1 MSQWRLGLK
10 LLRREGF
17 SGELRWFVL
26 ALALSVACVL
36 SVALVAD
43 RLDAGLKAS
52 GRDFIGAD
60 RVLRSATPAPAAWLA
75 QAKQEGLVVQTTVSF
90 NSMLFHGD
98 ALQLASIRAVPSDFP
113 FYGKLE
119 LNPQRAP
126 APGEIW
132 LSARVM
138 LLLGAKAGD
147 ELEVG
152 NTRLKVAGEL
162 GQEPDQGFSPFQM
175 APRALIHSADV
186 EATGALLPG
195 SRQQWRYLIKGPR
208 ENVARY
214 EAWLSTQLTP
224 GQKLIKPDDEGSQVG
239 KPLAN
244 AERFFRLASLA
255 GVLLGALAMGI
266 AVRHFAERQTS
277 MVALLK
283 TLGASRRTLWQLMG
297 TLLFSLTLAGAL
309 IGLAAGSAMQWLTLY
324 LLGDLLPADLPPP
337 SWRPFALGLAV
348 AFFITLLLAFVPFLR
363 LLKVPPLRVLR
374 RELEA
379 GIPPWLMVPVG
390 LLGLF
395 ALVWGF
401 TADVRLA
408 VGLIGGM
415 GVLMLLL
422 ALLASGLL
430 RLGSR
435 LKGPHALRLAI
446 SHLSRERSSG
456 LFQLAG
462 FALALMLFGLLWAAR
477 VDLLEDF
484 STRLPDDAP
493 NRFLVNVADAEREGI
508 LADLHRAGA
517 ITSDFYPMVRGRLTR
532 IAGEAVGE
540 DAARE
545 GVDRELNFT
554 TAAALPPD
562 NKVTSGQWLGG
573 KGEVSVD
580 EALAERLGIA
590 LGDVLGFTIEGRAF
604 EARVTSLRS
613 IKWDNMRPNFY
624 MIFSPDVL
632 APFSQTW
639 LGSYRLPAQ
648 LSEQGRSAEVEII
661 RRHPTVSLID
671 VEDLVGRLTLVSD
684 QVSRALGLMLGLV
697 TVAALLVL
705 LTQTQASMAHRRREL
720 LLMRTLGA
728 GSALLE
734 KMLRWELVASGALA
748 GLCAAMVVEL
758 CSFGL
763 QWWWQGAQ
771 WQFHWAIWGSLP
783 LLGALLVTLAGQGMR
798 RQLLAGTLSDRLR
811 GLGQGLL

>member
-1 MSQWRLGLK
+1 MSQWRLGLR

-17 SGELRWFVL
+17 NGELRWFVL

-60 RVLRSATPAPAAWLA
+60 RALRSATPAPAGWLE
-75 QAKQEGLVVQTTVSF
+75 QAAKTGLAVQTTVSF

-98 ALQLASIRAVPSDFP
+98 ALQLASIRAVPEDFP

-119 LNPQRAP
+119 LSPQRAP

-138 LLLGAKAGD
+138 QLLAAKPGD

-152 NTRLKVAGEL
+152 NTVLKVAGVL
-162 GQEPDQGFSPFQM
+162 GQEPDQGFSPFLL

-195 SRQQWRYLIKGPR
+195 SRQQWRYLFKGTREQVAEYERWLKPR
-208 ENVARY
+208 LKA
-214 EAWLSTQLTP
+214 
-224 GQKLIKPDDEGSQVG
+224 GQKLIKPDDQGSQVG
-239 KPLAN
+239 RSLAN

-266 AVRHFAERQTS
+266 AVRHFAERQTN

-297 TLLFSLTLAGAL
+297 TLLLSLTLAGAL
-309 IGLAAGSAMQWLTLY
+309 LGLVAGSAMQWLTLH
-324 LLGDLLPADLPPP
+324 LLGNLLPADLPPP

-379 GIPPWLMVPVG
+379 GIPPWLALPVA

-395 ALVWGF
+395 GLVWGF
-401 TADVRLA
+401 TADATLA
-408 VGLIGGM
+408 LGLIGGM
-415 GVLMLLL
+415 GLLMGLL
-422 ALLASGLL
+422 AVIASLLL
-430 RLGSR
+430 RLGR
-435 LKGPHALRLAI
+435 RVQGPHALRLAI
-446 SHLSRERSSG
+446 SHLSRERGSG

-477 VDLLEDF
+477 VDLLGEF
-484 STRLPDDAP
+484 SARLPADAP
-493 NRFLVNVADAEREGI
+493 NRFLVNVADGEREGI
-508 LADLHRAGA
+508 LADLRQAGA
-517 ITSDFYPMVRGRLTR
+517 VTSDFYPMVRGRLVS
-532 IAGEAVGE
+532 IASEAVRDTDE
-540 DAARE
+540 DGRE
-545 GVDRELNFT
+545 GVNRELNFT
-554 TAAALPPD
+554 TTATLPPD
-562 NKVTSGQWLGG
+562 NTLTAGRWLDGPGQ
-573 KGEVSVD
+573 VSVD
-580 EALAERLGIA
+580 KDLAKRLDIA
-590 LGDVLGFTIEGRAF
+590 LGDTLGFTIEGRSFKAK
-604 EARVTSLRS
+604 VTSLRA

-639 LGSYRLPAQ
+639 LGSYRLP
-648 LSEQGRSAEVEII
+648 EQGRVAEVELI

-671 VEDLVGRLTLVSD
+671 VDDLIVRLTAVSD
-684 QVSRALGLMLGLV
+684 QVSRALGLMAGAGDGGG
-697 TVAALLVL
+697 AAGAADPDPG
-705 LTQTQASMAHRRREL
+705 QHGPSAPGAAADAHPGGRQRAAQEDAA
-720 LLMRTLGA
+720 LGA
-728 GSALLE
+728 GCQRPAGGAVRRHGGRALLP
-734 KMLRWELVASGALA
+734 RPAVVVVRGAVAVPLGHLA
-748 GLCAAMVVEL
+748 G
-758 CSFGL
+758 
-763 QWWWQGAQ
+763 
-771 WQFHWAIWGSLP
+771 LP
-783 LLGALLVTLAGQGMR
+783 LLGAVLVTLAGQGMQ
-798 RQLLAGTLSDRLR
+798 RQLLAGT
-811 GLGQGLL
+811 

>member
-1 MSQWRLGLK
+1 MSQWRLGLR

-17 SGELRWFVL
+17 NGELRWFVL

-60 RVLRSATPAPAAWLA
+60 RVLRSATPALAGWLE
-75 QAKQEGLVVQTTVSF
+75 QAVKSGLAVQTTVSF

-98 ALQLASIRAVPSDFP
+98 ALQLASIRAVPEDFP

-119 LNPQRAP
+119 LSPQRAP

-138 LLLGAKAGD
+138 QLLAAKLGD

-152 NTRLKVAGEL
+152 NTVLKVAGVL
-162 GQEPDQGFSPFQM
+162 GQEPDQGFSPFLL

-195 SRQQWRYLIKGPR
+195 SRQQWRYLFKGTREQVAEYERWLKPR
-208 ENVARY
+208 LKA
-214 EAWLSTQLTP
+214 
-224 GQKLIKPDDEGSQVG
+224 GQKLIKPDDQGSQVG
-239 KPLAN
+239 RSLAN

-266 AVRHFAERQTS
+266 AVRHFAERQTN

-297 TLLFSLTLAGAL
+297 TLLLALTLVGAL
-309 IGLAAGSAMQWLTLY
+309 LGLVAGSAMQWLTLH
-324 LLGDLLPADLPPP
+324 LLGNLLPADLPPP

-379 GIPPWLMVPVG
+379 GIPPWLALPVA

-395 ALVWGF
+395 GLVWGF
-401 TADVRLA
+401 TADATLA
-408 VGLIGGM
+408 LGLIGGM
-415 GVLMLLL
+415 GLLMGLL
-422 ALLASGLL
+422 AVIASLLL
-430 RLGSR
+430 RLGR
-435 LKGPHALRLAI
+435 RVQGPHALRLAI
-446 SHLSRERSSG
+446 SHLSRERGSG

-477 VDLLEDF
+477 VDLLGEF
-484 STRLPDDAP
+484 SARLPADAP
-493 NRFLVNVADAEREGI
+493 NRFLVNVADGEREGI
-508 LADLHRAGA
+508 LADLRQAGA
-517 ITSDFYPMVRGRLTR
+517 VTSDFYPMVRGRLVS
-532 IAGEAVGE
+532 IASEAVRDTDE
-540 DAARE
+540 DGRE
-545 GVDRELNFT
+545 GVNRELNFT
-554 TAAALPPD
+554 TTATLPPD
-562 NKVTSGQWLGG
+562 NTLTAGRWLDGPGQ
-573 KGEVSVD
+573 VSVD
-580 EALAERLGIA
+580 KDLAKRLDIA
-590 LGDVLGFTIEGRAF
+590 LGDTLGFTIEGRSFKAK
-604 EARVTSLRS
+604 VTSLRA

-639 LGSYRLPAQ
+639 LGSYRLP
-648 LSEQGRSAEVEII
+648 EQGRVAEVELI

-671 VEDLVGRLTLVSD
+671 VDDLIVRLTAVSD

-728 GSALLE
+728 GSELLR
-734 KMLRWELVASGALA
+734 KMLRWELVASGLLA

-758 CSFGL
+758 CSLGL
-763 QWWWQGAQ
+763 QWWWFEGQ
-771 WQFHWAIWGSLP
+771 WQFHWAIWAGLP
-783 LLGALLVTLAGQGMR
+783 LLGAVLVTLAGQGMQ

>member
-1 MSQWRLGLK
+1 MSQWRLGFK

-17 SGELRWFVL
+17 NGELRWFVL

-60 RVLRSATPAPAAWLA
+60 RALRSATPAPAAWLE
-75 QAKQEGLVVQTTVSF
+75 QAAKTGLAVQTTVSF

-98 ALQLASIRAVPSDFP
+98 ALQLASIRAVPEDFP

-119 LNPQRAP
+119 LSPQRAP

-138 LLLGAKAGD
+138 QLLAAKPGD
-147 ELEVG
+147 ALEVG
-152 NTRLKVAGEL
+152 NTVLKVAGVL
-162 GQEPDQGFSPFQM
+162 GQEPDQGFSPFLL

-195 SRQQWRYLIKGPR
+195 SRQQWRYLFKGSREQVADYERWLKPR
-208 ENVARY
+208 LKA
-214 EAWLSTQLTP
+214 
-224 GQKLIKPDDEGSQVG
+224 GQKLIKPDDQGSQVG
-239 KPLAN
+239 RSLAN

-266 AVRHFAERQTS
+266 AVRHFAERQTN

-283 TLGASRRTLWQLMG
+283 TLGASRRSLWQLMG
-297 TLLFSLTLAGAL
+297 TLLLSLTLVGAL
-309 IGLAAGSAMQWLTLY
+309 LGLVAGSAMQWLTLH
-324 LLGDLLPADLPPP
+324 LLGNLLPVDLPPP

-379 GIPPWLMVPVG
+379 GIPPWLALPVA

-395 ALVWGF
+395 GLVWGF
-401 TADVRLA
+401 TADATLA
-408 VGLIGGM
+408 LGLIGGM
-415 GVLMLLL
+415 GLLMGLL
-422 ALLASGLL
+422 ALIASLLL
-430 RLGSR
+430 RLGR
-435 LKGPHALRLAI
+435 RVQGPHALRLAI
-446 SHLSRERSSG
+446 SHLSRERGSG

-477 VDLLEDF
+477 VDLLGEF
-484 STRLPDDAP
+484 SARLPADAP
-493 NRFLVNVADAEREGI
+493 NRFLVNVADGEREGI
-508 LADLHRAGA
+508 LADLRQAGA
-517 ITSDFYPMVRGRLTR
+517 VTSDFYPMVRGRLVS
-532 IAGEAVGE
+532 IASEAVRDTDE
-540 DAARE
+540 DGRE
-545 GVDRELNFT
+545 GVNRELNFT
-554 TAAALPPD
+554 TTATLPPD
-562 NKVTSGQWLGG
+562 NTLTAGRWLDGPGQ
-573 KGEVSVD
+573 VSVD
-580 EALAERLGIA
+580 KDLAKRLDIA
-590 LGDVLGFTIEGRAF
+590 LGDTLGFTIEGRSFKAQ
-604 EARVTSLRS
+604 VTSLRA

-639 LGSYRLPAQ
+639 LGSYRLP
-648 LSEQGRSAEVEII
+648 EQGRVAEVELI

-671 VEDLVGRLTLVSD
+671 VDDLIVRLTAVSD

-728 GSALLE
+728 GSELLR
-734 KMLRWELVASGALA
+734 KMLRWELVASGLLA

-758 CSFGL
+758 CSLGL
-763 QWWWQGAQ
+763 QWWWFEGQ
-771 WQFHWAIWGSLP
+771 WQFHWAIWIGLP
-783 LLGALLVTLAGQGMR
+783 LLGAVLVTLAGQGMQ

>member
-1 MSQWRLGLK
+1 MSQWRLGFK

-17 SGELRWFVL
+17 NGELRWFVL

-60 RVLRSATPAPAAWLA
+60 RALRSATPAPAAWLE
-75 QAKQEGLVVQTTVSF
+75 QAAKTGLAVQTTVSF

-98 ALQLASIRAVPSDFP
+98 ALQLASIRAVPEDFP

-138 LLLGAKAGD
+138 QLLAAKPGD
-147 ELEVG
+147 ALEVG
-152 NTRLKVAGEL
+152 NTVLKVAGVL
-162 GQEPDQGFSPFQM
+162 GQEPDQGFSPFLL

-195 SRQQWRYLIKGPR
+195 SRQQWRYLFKGSREQVADYERWLKPR
-208 ENVARY
+208 LKA
-214 EAWLSTQLTP
+214 
-224 GQKLIKPDDEGSQVG
+224 GQKLIKPDDQGSQVG
-239 KPLAN
+239 RSLAN

-266 AVRHFAERQTS
+266 AVRHFAERQTN

-283 TLGASRRTLWQLMG
+283 TLGASRRSLWQLMG
-297 TLLFSLTLAGAL
+297 TLLLSLTLVGAL
-309 IGLAAGSAMQWLTLY
+309 LGLVAGSAMQWLTLH
-324 LLGDLLPADLPPP
+324 LLGNLLPADLPPP

-379 GIPPWLMVPVG
+379 GIPPWLALPVA

-395 ALVWGF
+395 GLVWGF
-401 TADVRLA
+401 TADATLA
-408 VGLIGGM
+408 LGLIGGM
-415 GVLMLLL
+415 GLLMGLL
-422 ALLASGLL
+422 ALIASLLL
-430 RLGSR
+430 RLGR
-435 LKGPHALRLAI
+435 RVQGPHALRLAI
-446 SHLSRERSSG
+446 SHLSRERGSG

-477 VDLLEDF
+477 VDLLGEF
-484 STRLPDDAP
+484 SARLPADAP
-493 NRFLVNVADAEREGI
+493 NRFLVNVADGEREGI
-508 LADLHRAGA
+508 LADLRQAGA
-517 ITSDFYPMVRGRLTR
+517 VTSGFYPMVRGRLIS
-532 IAGEAVGE
+532 IASEAVRDTDE
-540 DAARE
+540 DGRE
-545 GVDRELNFT
+545 GVNRELNFT
-554 TAAALPPD
+554 TTATLPPD
-562 NKVTSGQWLGG
+562 NTLTAGRWLDGPGQ
-573 KGEVSVD
+573 VSVD
-580 EALAERLGIA
+580 KGLAKRLDIA
-590 LGDVLGFTIEGRAF
+590 LGDTLGFTIEGRSFKAQ
-604 EARVTSLRS
+604 VTSLRA

-639 LGSYRLPAQ
+639 LGSYRLP
-648 LSEQGRSAEVEII
+648 EQGRVAEVELI

-671 VEDLVGRLTLVSD
+671 VDDLIVRLTAVSD
-684 QVSRALGLMLGLV
+684 QVSRALGLM
-697 TVAALLVL
+697 LVL

-728 GSALLE
+728 GSELLR
-734 KMLRWELVASGALA
+734 KMLRWELVASGLLA

-758 CSFGL
+758 CSLGL
-763 QWWWQGAQ
+763 QWWWFEGQ
-771 WQFHWAIWGSLP
+771 WQFHWAIWIGLP
-783 LLGALLVTLAGQGMR
+783 LLGAVLVTLAGQGMQ

>member
-1 MSQWRLGLK
+1 LGVK

-60 RVLRSATPAPAAWLA
+60 RALRSATPAPAGWLK
-75 QAKQEGLVVQTTVSF
+75 QAEKAGLSVQTTVSF

-119 LNPQRAP
+119 LSPQRAP

-138 LLLGAKAGD
+138 QLLEAKIGD

-152 NTRLKVAGEL
+152 NTLLKVAGEL
-162 GQEPDQGFSPFQM
+162 GQEPDQGFSPFLL
-175 APRALIHSADV
+175 APRALIHSADI

-195 SRQQWRYLIKGPR
+195 SRQQWRYLFKGAR
-208 ENVARY
+208 EDVASY
-214 EAWLSTQLTP
+214 ERWLRPKLKA
-224 GQKLIKPDDEGSQVG
+224 GQKLIKPDDQGSQVG
-239 KPLAN
+239 RSLAN

-266 AVRHFAERQTS
+266 AVRHFAERQTN

-297 TLLFSLTLAGAL
+297 TLLFSLTLAGAF
-309 IGLAAGSAMQWLTLY
+309 IGLVAGSAMQWLTLH
-324 LLGDLLPADLPPP
+324 LLGNLLPADLPPP

-379 GIPPWLMVPVG
+379 GIPPWLALPVA

-395 ALVWGF
+395 GLVWGF
-401 TADVRLA
+401 TADVTLA
-408 VGLIGGM
+408 LGLIGGM
-415 GVLMLLL
+415 GLLMGLL
-422 ALLASGLL
+422 ALIASLLL
-430 RLGSR
+430 RFGR
-435 LKGPHALRLAI
+435 RVKGPHALRLAI
-446 SHLSRERSSG
+446 SHLSRERGSG

-462 FALALMLFGLLWAAR
+462 FALALMLFGLLWAVR
-477 VDLLEDF
+477 VDLLDEF
-484 STRLPDDAP
+484 SARLPADAP
-493 NRFLVNVADAEREGI
+493 NRFLVNIADHEREGI
-508 LADLHRAGA
+508 LADLHGAGA
-517 ITSDFYPMVRGRLTR
+517 LTSDFYPMVRGRLVS
-532 IAGEAVGE
+532 IASEAVRDNDE
-540 DAARE
+540 DGRE
-545 GVDRELNFT
+545 GVNRELNFT
-554 TAAALPPD
+554 TTTGLPPD
-562 NKVTSGQWLGG
+562 NTLTAGRWLDGPGQ
-573 KGEVSVD
+573 VSVD
-580 EALAERLGIA
+580 KDLAKRLDIA
-590 LGDVLGFTIEGRAF
+590 LGDTLGFTIEGRSFKAQ
-604 EARVTSLRS
+604 VTSLRA

-639 LGSYRLPAQ
+639 LGSYRLP
-648 LSEQGRSAEVEII
+648 EQGRVAEVELI

-671 VEDLVGRLTLVSD
+671 VDDLIVRLTAVSE

-728 GSALLE
+728 SSELL
-734 KMLRWELVASGALA
+734 KKILRWELVASGLLA

-763 QWWWQGAQ
+763 QWWWFEGQ
-771 WQFHWAIWGSLP
+771 WQFHWAIWAGLP
-783 LLGALLVTLAGQGMR
+783 LLGALLVTLAGQGMQ

>member
-1 MSQWRLGLK
+1 MSQWRLGFK

-17 SGELRWFVL
+17 NGELRWFVL

-60 RVLRSATPAPAAWLA
+60 RVLRSATPAPAAWLE
-75 QAKQEGLVVQTTVSF
+75 QAAKTGLAVQTTVSF

-98 ALQLASIRAVPSDFP
+98 ALQLASIRAVPEDFP

-119 LNPQRAP
+119 LSPQRAP

-138 LLLGAKAGD
+138 QLLAAKPGD
-147 ELEVG
+147 ALEVG
-152 NTRLKVAGEL
+152 NTVLKVAGVL
-162 GQEPDQGFSPFQM
+162 GQEPDQGFSPFLL
-175 APRALIHSADV
+175 APRALIHSSDV

-195 SRQQWRYLIKGPR
+195 SRQQWRYLFKGSREQVADYERWLKPR
-208 ENVARY
+208 LKA
-214 EAWLSTQLTP
+214 
-224 GQKLIKPDDEGSQVG
+224 GQKLIKPDDQGSQVG
-239 KPLAN
+239 RSLAN

-266 AVRHFAERQTS
+266 AVRHFAERQTN

-283 TLGASRRTLWQLMG
+283 TLGASRRSLWQLMG
-297 TLLFSLTLAGAL
+297 TLLLSLTLVGAL
-309 IGLAAGSAMQWLTLY
+309 LGLVAGSAMQWLTLH
-324 LLGDLLPADLPPP
+324 LLGNLLPADLPPP

-348 AFFITLLLAFVPFLR
+348 AFFITLLLSFVPFLR

-379 GIPPWLMVPVG
+379 GIPPWLALPVA

-395 ALVWGF
+395 GLVWGF
-401 TADVRLA
+401 TADATLA
-408 VGLIGGM
+408 LGLIGGM
-415 GVLMLLL
+415 GLLMGLL
-422 ALLASGLL
+422 ALIASLLL
-430 RLGSR
+430 RLGR
-435 LKGPHALRLAI
+435 RVQGPHALRLAI
-446 SHLSRERSSG
+446 SHLSRERGSG

-477 VDLLEDF
+477 VDLLGEF
-484 STRLPDDAP
+484 SARLPADAP
-493 NRFLVNVADAEREGI
+493 NRFLVNVADGEREGI
-508 LADLHRAGA
+508 LADLRQAGA
-517 ITSDFYPMVRGRLTR
+517 VTSDFYPMVRGRLVS
-532 IAGEAVGE
+532 IASEAVRDTDE
-540 DAARE
+540 DGRE
-545 GVDRELNFT
+545 GVNRELNFT
-554 TAAALPPD
+554 TTATLPPD
-562 NKVTSGQWLGG
+562 NTLTAGRWLDGPGQ
-573 KGEVSVD
+573 VSVD
-580 EALAERLGIA
+580 KDLAKRLDIA
-590 LGDVLGFTIEGRAF
+590 LGDTLGFTIEGRSFKAQ
-604 EARVTSLRS
+604 VTSLRT

-639 LGSYRLPAQ
+639 LGSYRLP
-648 LSEQGRSAEVEII
+648 EQGRVAEVELI

-671 VEDLVGRLTLVSD
+671 VDDLIVRLTAVSD

-728 GSALLE
+728 GSELLR
-734 KMLRWELVASGALA
+734 KMLRWELVASGLLA

-758 CSFGL
+758 CSLGL
-763 QWWWQGAQ
+763 QWWWFEGQ
-771 WQFHWAIWGSLP
+771 WQFHWAIWIGLP
-783 LLGALLVTLAGQGMR
+783 LLGAVLVTLAGQGMQ

>member
-1 MSQWRLGLK
+1 MSRWRLGVK

-17 SGELRWFVL
+17 NGELRWFVL

-60 RVLRSATPAPAAWLA
+60 RALRSATPAPAAWLE
-75 QAKQEGLVVQTTVSF
+75 QAEKAGLSVQTTVSF

-113 FYGKLE
+113 FYGKLA
-119 LNPQRAP
+119 LSPQRAP

-138 LLLGAKAGD
+138 QLLEAKIGD

-152 NTRLKVAGEL
+152 NTRLSVAGEL
-162 GQEPDQGFSPFQM
+162 GQEPDQGFSPFLL
-175 APRALIHSADV
+175 APRALIHSADI

-195 SRQQWRYLIKGPR
+195 SRQQWRYLFKGTR
-208 ENVARY
+208 EDVASY
-214 EAWLSTQLTP
+214 ERWLRPQLKA
-224 GQKLIKPDDEGSQVG
+224 GQKLIKPDDHSQVG
-239 KPLAN
+239 RSLAN

-266 AVRHFAERQTS
+266 AVRHFAERQTN

-297 TLLFSLTLAGAL
+297 TLLFSLTLVGAL
-309 IGLAAGSAMQWLTLY
+309 IGLVAGSAMQWLTLH
-324 LLGDLLPADLPPP
+324 LLGNLLPADLPLP

-379 GIPPWLMVPVG
+379 GIPPWLALPVA

-395 ALVWGF
+395 GLVWGF
-401 TADVRLA
+401 TADATLA
-408 VGLIGGM
+408 LGLIGGM
-415 GVLMLLL
+415 GLLMGLL
-422 ALLASGLL
+422 ALLASLLL
-430 RLGSR
+430 RFGR
-435 LKGPHALRLAI
+435 RVKGPHALRLAI
-446 SHLSRERSSG
+446 SHLSRERGSG

-477 VDLLEDF
+477 VDLLDEF
-484 STRLPDDAP
+484 SARLPADAP
-493 NRFLVNVADAEREGI
+493 NRFLVNIADHEREGI
-508 LADLHRAGA
+508 LADLRSAGA
-517 ITSDFYPMVRGRLTR
+517 QTSDFYPMVRGRLVS
-532 IAGEAVGE
+532 IASEAVRDSDE
-540 DAARE
+540 DGRE
-545 GVDRELNFT
+545 GVNRELNFT
-554 TAAALPPD
+554 TTTSLPPD
-562 NKVTSGQWLGG
+562 NTLTEGRWLDGPGQ
-573 KGEVSVD
+573 VSVD
-580 EALAERLGIA
+580 KELAKRLDIA
-590 LGDVLGFTIEGRAF
+590 LGDTLGFTIEGRSFKAQ
-604 EARVTSLRS
+604 VTSLRA

-632 APFSQTW
+632 ASFSQTW
-639 LGSYRLPAQ
+639 LGSYRLP
-648 LSEQGRSAEVEII
+648 EQGRVAEVELI

-671 VEDLVGRLTLVSD
+671 VDDLIVRLTAVSE

-728 GSALLE
+728 SSELLK
-734 KMLRWELVASGALA
+734 KMLRWELVASGLLA
-748 GLCAAMVVEL
+748 GLCAAIVVEL
-758 CSFGL
+758 CSLGL
-763 QWWWQGAQ
+763 QWWWFEGQ
-771 WQFHWAIWGSLP
+771 WQFHWAIWGGLP
-783 LLGALLVTLAGQGMR
+783 LLGALLVTLAGQGMQ

>member
-1 MSQWRLGLK
+1 
-10 LLRREGF
+10 
-17 SGELRWFVL
+17 
-26 ALALSVACVL
+26 
-36 SVALVAD
+36 
-43 RLDAGLKAS
+43 
-52 GRDFIGAD
+52 
-60 RVLRSATPAPAAWLA
+60 
-75 QAKQEGLVVQTTVSF
+75 
-90 NSMLFHGD
+90 
-98 ALQLASIRAVPSDFP
+98 
-113 FYGKLE
+113 
-119 LNPQRAP
+119 
-126 APGEIW
+126 
-132 LSARVM
+132 
-138 LLLGAKAGD
+138 
-147 ELEVG
+147 
-152 NTRLKVAGEL
+152 
-162 GQEPDQGFSPFQM
+162 
-175 APRALIHSADV
+175 
-186 EATGALLPG
+186 
-195 SRQQWRYLIKGPR
+195 
-208 ENVARY
+208 
-214 EAWLSTQLTP
+214 
-224 GQKLIKPDDEGSQVG
+224 
-239 KPLAN
+239 
-244 AERFFRLASLA
+244 
-255 GVLLGALAMGI
+255 
-266 AVRHFAERQTS
+266 
-277 MVALLK
+277 
-283 TLGASRRTLWQLMG
+283 
-297 TLLFSLTLAGAL
+297 
-309 IGLAAGSAMQWLTLY
+309 MQWLTLQ

-379 GIPPWLMVPVG
+379 GIPPWLTVPVG

-395 ALVWGF
+395 GLVWGF

-408 VGLIGGM
+408 LGLIGGM
-415 GVLMLLL
+415 GLLMVLL

-430 RLGSR
+430 RLGGR

-446 SHLSRERSSG
+446 SHLSRERGSG

-477 VDLLEDF
+477 VDLLDDF
-484 STRLPDDAP
+484 SARLPADAP
-493 NRFLVNVADAEREGI
+493 NRFLVNVADGERDGI
-508 LADLHRAGA
+508 LADLHKAGA

-532 IAGEAVGE
+532 IAGQAVGE

-545 GVDRELNFT
+545 GVNRELNFT
-554 TAAALPPD
+554 TTATLPPD
-562 NKVTSGQWLGG
+562 NQVTSGQWLGG

-580 EALAERLGIA
+580 EVLAGQLGIA
-590 LGDVLGFTIEGRAF
+590 LGDALSFTIEGRSF

-639 LGSYRLPAQ
+639 LGSYRLPP
-648 LSEQGRSAEVEII
+648 EGRSAEVEII

-671 VEDLVGRLTLVSD
+671 VEDLIGRLTVVSD

-705 LTQTQASMAHRRREL
+705 LTQTQASMAARRREL

-728 GSALLE
+728 GSKLLE

-748 GLCAAMVVEL
+748 GLCAATVVEL

-763 QWWWQGAQ
+763 QWWWFDGR
-771 WQFHWAIWGSLP
+771 WQFHWAIWACLP
-783 LLGALLVTLAGQGMR
+783 PLGALLVTLAGQGMR

>member
-1 MSQWRLGLK
+1 MSQWRLGLR

-17 SGELRWFVL
+17 NGELRWFVL

-60 RVLRSATPAPAAWLA
+60 RALRSATPAPAGWLE
-75 QAKQEGLVVQTTVSF
+75 QAVKTGLAVQTTVSF

-98 ALQLASIRAVPSDFP
+98 ALQLASIRAVPENFP

-119 LNPQRAP
+119 LIPQRAP

-138 LLLGAKAGD
+138 QLLAAKPGD

-152 NTRLKVAGEL
+152 NTVLKVAGVL
-162 GQEPDQGFSPFQM
+162 GQEPDQGFSPFLL

-195 SRQQWRYLIKGPR
+195 SRQQWRYLFKGTREQVADYERWLKPR
-208 ENVARY
+208 LKA
-214 EAWLSTQLTP
+214 
-224 GQKLIKPDDEGSQVG
+224 GQKLIKPDDQGSQVG
-239 KPLAN
+239 RSLAN

-266 AVRHFAERQTS
+266 AVRHFAERQTN

-297 TLLFSLTLAGAL
+297 TLLLSLTLAGAL
-309 IGLAAGSAMQWLTLY
+309 LGLVAGSAMQWLTLH
-324 LLGDLLPADLPPP
+324 LLGNLLPADLPPP

-379 GIPPWLMVPVG
+379 GIPPWLALPVA

-395 ALVWGF
+395 GLVWGF
-401 TADVRLA
+401 TADATLA
-408 VGLIGGM
+408 LGLIGGM
-415 GVLMLLL
+415 GLLMGLL
-422 ALLASGLL
+422 AVIASLLL
-430 RLGSR
+430 RLGR
-435 LKGPHALRLAI
+435 RVQGPHALRLAI
-446 SHLSRERSSG
+446 SHLSRERGSG

-477 VDLLEDF
+477 VDLLGEF
-484 STRLPDDAP
+484 SARLPVDAP
-493 NRFLVNVADAEREGI
+493 NRFLVNVADGEREGI
-508 LADLHRAGA
+508 LADLRQAGA
-517 ITSDFYPMVRGRLTR
+517 VTSDFYPMVRGRLVS
-532 IAGEAVGE
+532 IASEAVRDTDE
-540 DAARE
+540 DGRE
-545 GVDRELNFT
+545 GVNRELNFT
-554 TAAALPPD
+554 TTATLPPD
-562 NKVTSGQWLGG
+562 NTLTAGRWLDGPGQ
-573 KGEVSVD
+573 VSVD
-580 EALAERLGIA
+580 KDLAKRLDIE
-590 LGDVLGFTIEGRAF
+590 LGDTLGFTIEGRSFKAK
-604 EARVTSLRS
+604 VTSLRA

-639 LGSYRLPAQ
+639 LGSYRLP
-648 LSEQGRSAEVEII
+648 EQGRVAEVELI

-671 VEDLVGRLTLVSD
+671 VDDLIVRLTAVSD

-728 GSALLE
+728 GSELLR
-734 KMLRWELVASGALA
+734 KMLRWELVASGLLA

-758 CSFGL
+758 CSLGL
-763 QWWWQGAQ
+763 QWWWFEGQ
-771 WQFHWAIWGSLP
+771 WQFHWAIWAGLP
-783 LLGALLVTLAGQGMR
+783 LLGAVLVTLAGQGMQ

>member
-1 MSQWRLGLK
+1 MSQWRLGFK

-17 SGELRWFVL
+17 NGELRWFVL

-60 RVLRSATPAPAAWLA
+60 RALRSATPAPAAWLE
-75 QAKQEGLVVQTTVSF
+75 QAAKTGLAVQTTVSF

-98 ALQLASIRAVPSDFP
+98 ALQLASIRAVPEDFP

-119 LNPQRAP
+119 LSPQRAP

-138 LLLGAKAGD
+138 QLLAAKPGD
-147 ELEVG
+147 ALEVG
-152 NTRLKVAGEL
+152 NTVLKVAGVL
-162 GQEPDQGFSPFQM
+162 GQEPDQGFSPFLL
-175 APRALIHSADV
+175 APRALIHSVDV

-195 SRQQWRYLIKGPR
+195 SRQQWRYLFKGSREQVADYERWLKPR
-208 ENVARY
+208 LKA
-214 EAWLSTQLTP
+214 
-224 GQKLIKPDDEGSQVG
+224 GQKLIKPDDQGSQVG
-239 KPLAN
+239 RSLAN

-266 AVRHFAERQTS
+266 AVRHFAERQTN

-283 TLGASRRTLWQLMG
+283 TLGASRRSLWQLMG
-297 TLLFSLTLAGAL
+297 TLLLSLTLVGAL
-309 IGLAAGSAMQWLTLY
+309 LGLVAGSAMQWLTLH
-324 LLGDLLPADLPPP
+324 LLGNLLPADLPPP

-379 GIPPWLMVPVG
+379 GIPPWLALPVA

-395 ALVWGF
+395 GLVWGF
-401 TADVRLA
+401 TADATLA
-408 VGLIGGM
+408 LGLIGGM
-415 GVLMLLL
+415 GLLMGLL
-422 ALLASGLL
+422 ALIASLLL
-430 RLGSR
+430 RLGR
-435 LKGPHALRLAI
+435 RVQGPHALRLAI
-446 SHLSRERSSG
+446 SHLSRERGSG

-477 VDLLEDF
+477 VDLLGEF
-484 STRLPDDAP
+484 SARLPADAP
-493 NRFLVNVADAEREGI
+493 NRFLVNVADGEREGI
-508 LADLHRAGA
+508 LADLRQAGA
-517 ITSDFYPMVRGRLTR
+517 VTSDFYPMVRGRLVS
-532 IAGEAVGE
+532 IASEAVRDTDE
-540 DAARE
+540 DGRE
-545 GVDRELNFT
+545 GVNRELNFT
-554 TAAALPPD
+554 TTATLPPD
-562 NKVTSGQWLGG
+562 NTLTAGRWLDGPGQ
-573 KGEVSVD
+573 VSVD
-580 EALAERLGIA
+580 KDLAKRLDIA
-590 LGDVLGFTIEGRAF
+590 LGDTLGFTIEGRSFKAQ
-604 EARVTSLRS
+604 VTSLRA

-632 APFSQTW
+632 ASFSQTW
-639 LGSYRLPAQ
+639 LGSYRLP
-648 LSEQGRSAEVEII
+648 EQGRVAEVELI

-671 VEDLVGRLTLVSD
+671 VDDLIVRLTAVSD

-728 GSALLE
+728 GSELLR
-734 KMLRWELVASGALA
+734 KMLRWELVASGLLA

-758 CSFGL
+758 CSLGL
-763 QWWWQGAQ
+763 QWWWFEGQ
-771 WQFHWAIWGSLP
+771 WQFHWAIWAGLP
-783 LLGALLVTLAGQGMR
+783 LLGAVLVTLAGQGMQ

>member
-1 MSQWRLGLK
+1 MSQWRLGFK

-17 SGELRWFVL
+17 NGELRWFVL

-60 RVLRSATPAPAAWLA
+60 RVLRSATPAPAAWLE
-75 QAKQEGLVVQTTVSF
+75 QAAKAGLAVQTTVSF

-98 ALQLASIRAVPSDFP
+98 ALQLASIRAVPENFP

-119 LNPQRAP
+119 LSPQRTP

-138 LLLGAKAGD
+138 QLLAAKPGD

-152 NTRLKVAGEL
+152 NTVLKVAGVL
-162 GQEPDQGFSPFQM
+162 GQEPDQGFSPFLL

-195 SRQQWRYLIKGPR
+195 SRQQWRYLFKGSREQVAEYERWLKPR
-208 ENVARY
+208 LKA
-214 EAWLSTQLTP
+214 
-224 GQKLIKPDDEGSQVG
+224 GQKLIKPDDQGSQVG
-239 KPLAN
+239 RSLAN

-266 AVRHFAERQTS
+266 AVRHFAERQTN

-283 TLGASRRTLWQLMG
+283 TLGASRRSLWQLMG
-297 TLLFSLTLAGAL
+297 TLLLSLTLVGAL
-309 IGLAAGSAMQWLTLY
+309 LGLVAGSAMQWLTLH
-324 LLGDLLPADLPPP
+324 LLGNLLPADLPPP

-348 AFFITLLLAFVPFLR
+348 VFFITLLLAFVPFLR

-379 GIPPWLMVPVG
+379 GIPPWLALPVA

-395 ALVWGF
+395 GLVWGF
-401 TADVRLA
+401 TADATLA
-408 VGLIGGM
+408 LGLIGGM
-415 GVLMLLL
+415 GLLMGLL
-422 ALLASGLL
+422 ALIASLLL
-430 RLGSR
+430 RLGR
-435 LKGPHALRLAI
+435 RVQGPHALRLAI
-446 SHLSRERSSG
+446 SHLSRERGSG

-477 VDLLEDF
+477 VDLLGEF
-484 STRLPDDAP
+484 SARLPADAP
-493 NRFLVNVADAEREGI
+493 NRFLVNVADGEREGI
-508 LADLHRAGA
+508 LADLRQAGA
-517 ITSDFYPMVRGRLTR
+517 VTSDFYPMVRGRLVS
-532 IAGEAVGE
+532 IASEAVRDTDE
-540 DAARE
+540 DGRE
-545 GVDRELNFT
+545 GVNRELNFT
-554 TAAALPPD
+554 TTATLPPD
-562 NKVTSGQWLGG
+562 NTLTAGRWLDGPGQ
-573 KGEVSVD
+573 VSVD
-580 EALAERLGIA
+580 KDLAKRLDIA
-590 LGDVLGFTIEGRAF
+590 LGDTLGFTIEGRSFKAQ
-604 EARVTSLRS
+604 VTSLRA

-639 LGSYRLPAQ
+639 LGSYRLP
-648 LSEQGRSAEVEII
+648 EQGRVAEVELI

-671 VEDLVGRLTLVSD
+671 VDDLIVRLTAVSD

-728 GSALLE
+728 GSELLR
-734 KMLRWELVASGALA
+734 KMLRWELVASGLLA

-758 CSFGL
+758 CSLGL
-763 QWWWQGAQ
+763 QWWWFEGQ
-771 WQFHWAIWGSLP
+771 WQFHWAIWAGLP
-783 LLGALLVTLAGQGMR
+783 LLGAVLVTLAGQGMQ

>member
-1 MSQWRLGLK
+1 MSQWRLGFK

-17 SGELRWFVL
+17 NGELRWFVL

-60 RVLRSATPAPAAWLA
+60 RALRSATPAQAAWLE
-75 QAKQEGLVVQTTVSF
+75 QAAKTGLAVQTTVSF

-98 ALQLASIRAVPSDFP
+98 ALQLASIRAVPENFP

-119 LNPQRAP
+119 LSPQRAP

-138 LLLGAKAGD
+138 QLLAAKPGD

-152 NTRLKVAGEL
+152 NTVLKVAGGL
-162 GQEPDQGFSPFQM
+162 GQEPDQGFSPFLL

-195 SRQQWRYLIKGPR
+195 SRQQWRYLFKGTREQVAEYERWLKPR
-208 ENVARY
+208 LKA
-214 EAWLSTQLTP
+214 
-224 GQKLIKPDDEGSQVG
+224 GQKLIKPDDQGSQVG
-239 KPLAN
+239 RSLAN

-266 AVRHFAERQTS
+266 AVRHFAERQTN

-283 TLGASRRTLWQLMG
+283 TLGASRRSLWQLMG
-297 TLLFSLTLAGAL
+297 TLLLSLTLVGAL
-309 IGLAAGSAMQWLTLY
+309 LGLVAGSAMQWLTLH
-324 LLGDLLPADLPPP
+324 LLGNLLPADLPPP

-379 GIPPWLMVPVG
+379 GIPPWLALPVV

-395 ALVWGF
+395 GLVWGF
-401 TADVRLA
+401 TADATLA
-408 VGLIGGM
+408 LGLIGGM
-415 GVLMLLL
+415 GLLMGLL
-422 ALLASGLL
+422 ALIASLLL
-430 RLGSR
+430 RLGR
-435 LKGPHALRLAI
+435 RVQGPHALRLAI
-446 SHLSRERSSG
+446 SHLSRERGSG

-477 VDLLEDF
+477 VDLLGEF
-484 STRLPDDAP
+484 SARLPADAP
-493 NRFLVNVADAEREGI
+493 NRFLVNVADGEREGI
-508 LADLHRAGA
+508 LADLRQAGA
-517 ITSDFYPMVRGRLTR
+517 VTSDFYPMVRGRLIS
-532 IAGEAVGE
+532 IASEAVRDTDE
-540 DAARE
+540 DGRE
-545 GVDRELNFT
+545 GVNRELNFT
-554 TAAALPPD
+554 TTATLPPD
-562 NKVTSGQWLGG
+562 NTLTAGRWLDGPGQ
-573 KGEVSVD
+573 VSVD
-580 EALAERLGIA
+580 KDLAKRLDIA
-590 LGDVLGFTIEGRAF
+590 LGDTLGFTIEGRSFKAQ
-604 EARVTSLRS
+604 VTSLRA

-632 APFSQTW
+632 ASFSQTW
-639 LGSYRLPAQ
+639 LGSYRLP
-648 LSEQGRSAEVEII
+648 EQGRVAEVELI

-671 VEDLVGRLTLVSD
+671 VDDLIVRLTAVSD

-728 GSALLE
+728 GSELLR
-734 KMLRWELVASGALA
+734 KMLRWELVASGLLA

-758 CSFGL
+758 CSLGL
-763 QWWWQGAQ
+763 QWWWFEGQ
-771 WQFHWAIWGSLP
+771 WQFHWVIWAGLP
-783 LLGALLVTLAGQGMR
+783 LLGAVLVTLAGQGMQ

>member
-1 MSQWRLGLK
+1 MSQWRLGFK

-17 SGELRWFVL
+17 NGELRWFVL

-60 RVLRSATPAPAAWLA
+60 RVLRSGTPAPEAWLK
-75 QAKQEGLVVQTTVSF
+75 QAAEAGLAVQTTVSF

-98 ALQLASIRAVPSDFP
+98 GLQLASIRAVPSDFP

-138 LLLGAKAGD
+138 QLLGAKSGD

-152 NTRLKVAGEL
+152 NTKLTVAGEL

-175 APRALIHSADV
+175 APRALIHSADI

-195 SRQQWRYLIKGPR
+195 SRQQWRYLLKGSREQVADYERWLKPR
-208 ENVARY
+208 LKA
-214 EAWLSTQLTP
+214 
-224 GQKLIKPDDEGSQVG
+224 GQKLLKPDDQGSQVG
-239 KPLAN
+239 KSLAN

-266 AVRHFAERQTS
+266 AVRHFAERQTN

-283 TLGASRRTLWQLMG
+283 TLGASRRTLWRLMG
-297 TLLFSLTLAGAL
+297 TLLFSLTLAGGL
-309 IGLAAGSAMQWLTLY
+309 IGLVAGSLMQWLTLH

-337 SWRPFALGLAV
+337 SWRPFALGLAM

-363 LLKVPPLRVLR
+363 LLRVPPLRVLR

-379 GIPPWLMVPVG
+379 GVPPWLALPVG

-401 TADVRLA
+401 TADARLA
-408 VGLIGGM
+408 LGLIGGM
-415 GVLMLLL
+415 GLLMALL

-430 RLGSR
+430 RLGSQ

-446 SHLSRERSSG
+446 SHLSRERGSG

-477 VDLLEDF
+477 VDLLDDF
-484 STRLPDDAP
+484 SAHLPADAP
-493 NRFLVNVADAEREGI
+493 NRFLVNVADGEREGI
-508 LADLHRAGA
+508 LADLHGAGA
-517 ITSDFYPMVRGRLTR
+517 ITSDFYPMVRGRLTK
-532 IAGEAVGE
+532 IAGQAVGE

-545 GVDRELNFT
+545 GVNRELNFT
-554 TAAALPPD
+554 TTAALPPD
-562 NKVTSGQWLGG
+562 NKLTAGQWFGG

-580 EALAERLGIA
+580 EVLAGQLGIA
-590 LGDVLGFTIEGRAF
+590 LGDALSFTIEGRSF
-604 EARVTSLRS
+604 EAKVTSLRS

-624 MIFSPDVL
+624 MIFSADVL

-639 LGSYRLPAQ
+639 LGSYRLPA
-648 LSEQGRSAEVEII
+648 EGKSAEVELI

-671 VEDLVGRLTLVSD
+671 VEDLIARLTVVSD

-705 LTQTQASMAHRRREL
+705 LTQTQASMAARRREL

-728 GSALLE
+728 GSKLLE
-734 KMLRWELVASGALA
+734 KMLRWELVASGLLA

-763 QWWWQGAQ
+763 QWWWFEGQ
-771 WQFHWAIWGSLP
+771 WQFHWAIWAGLP

>member
-1 MSQWRLGLK
+1 MSQWRLGFK

-17 SGELRWFVL
+17 NGELRWFVL

-60 RVLRSATPAPAAWLA
+60 RALRSATPAPAAWLE
-75 QAKQEGLVVQTTVSF
+75 QAAKTGLAVQTTVSF

-98 ALQLASIRAVPSDFP
+98 ALQLASIRAVPEDFP

-119 LNPQRAP
+119 LSPQRAP

-138 LLLGAKAGD
+138 QLLAAKPGD

-152 NTRLKVAGEL
+152 NTVLKVAGVL
-162 GQEPDQGFSPFQM
+162 GQEPDQGFSPFLL

-195 SRQQWRYLIKGPR
+195 SRQQWRYLFKGSREQVADYERWLKPR
-208 ENVARY
+208 LKA
-214 EAWLSTQLTP
+214 
-224 GQKLIKPDDEGSQVG
+224 GQKLIKPDDQGSQVG
-239 KPLAN
+239 RSLAN

-266 AVRHFAERQTS
+266 AVRHFAERQTN

-283 TLGASRRTLWQLMG
+283 TLGASRRSLWQLMG
-297 TLLFSLTLAGAL
+297 TLLLSLTLVGAL
-309 IGLAAGSAMQWLTLY
+309 LGLVAGSAMQWLTLH
-324 LLGDLLPADLPPP
+324 LLGNLLPADLPPP

-379 GIPPWLMVPVG
+379 GIPPWLALPVA

-395 ALVWGF
+395 GLVWGF
-401 TADVRLA
+401 TADATLA
-408 VGLIGGM
+408 LGLIGGM
-415 GVLMLLL
+415 GLLMGLL
-422 ALLASGLL
+422 ALIASLLL
-430 RLGSR
+430 RLGR
-435 LKGPHALRLAI
+435 RVQGPHALRLAI
-446 SHLSRERSSG
+446 SHLSRERGSG

-477 VDLLEDF
+477 VDLLGEF
-484 STRLPDDAP
+484 SARLPADAP
-493 NRFLVNVADAEREGI
+493 NRFLVNVADGERGGI
-508 LADLHRAGA
+508 LADLRQAGA
-517 ITSDFYPMVRGRLTR
+517 VTSDFYPMVRGRLVS
-532 IAGEAVGE
+532 IASEAVRDTDE
-540 DAARE
+540 DGRE
-545 GVDRELNFT
+545 GVNRELNFT
-554 TAAALPPD
+554 TTATLPPD
-562 NKVTSGQWLGG
+562 NTLTAGRWLDGPGQ
-573 KGEVSVD
+573 VSVD
-580 EALAERLGIA
+580 KDLAKRLDIA
-590 LGDVLGFTIEGRAF
+590 LGDTLGFTIEGHSFKAQ
-604 EARVTSLRS
+604 VTSLRA

-639 LGSYRLPAQ
+639 LGSYRLP
-648 LSEQGRSAEVEII
+648 EQGRVAEVELI

-671 VEDLVGRLTLVSD
+671 VDDLIVRLTAVSD

-728 GSALLE
+728 GSELLR
-734 KMLRWELVASGALA
+734 KMLRWELVASGLLA

-758 CSFGL
+758 CSLGL
-763 QWWWQGAQ
+763 QWWWFEGQ
-771 WQFHWAIWGSLP
+771 WQFHWAIWIGLP
-783 LLGALLVTLAGQGMR
+783 LLGAVLVTLAGQGMQ

>member
-1 MSQWRLGLK
+1 MSRWRLGVK

-60 RVLRSATPAPAAWLA
+60 RALRSATPAPAAWLK
-75 QAKQEGLVVQTTVSF
+75 QAEKAGLSVQTTVSF

-119 LNPQRAP
+119 LSPQRAP

-138 LLLGAKAGD
+138 QLLEAKIGD

-152 NTRLKVAGEL
+152 NTLLKVAGEL
-162 GQEPDQGFSPFQM
+162 GQEPDQGFSPFLL
-175 APRALIHSADV
+175 APRALIHSADI

-195 SRQQWRYLIKGPR
+195 SRQQWRYLFKGAR
-208 ENVARY
+208 EDVAGY
-214 EAWLSTQLTP
+214 ERWLRPKLKA
-224 GQKLIKPDDEGSQVG
+224 GQKLIKPDDQGSQVG
-239 KPLAN
+239 RSLAN

-266 AVRHFAERQTS
+266 AVRHFAERQTN

-309 IGLAAGSAMQWLTLY
+309 IGLVAGSAMQWLTLH
-324 LLGDLLPADLPPP
+324 LLGNLLPADLPPP

-379 GIPPWLMVPVG
+379 GIPPWLALPVA

-395 ALVWGF
+395 GLVWGF
-401 TADVRLA
+401 TADVTLA
-408 VGLIGGM
+408 LGLIGGM
-415 GVLMLLL
+415 GLLMGLL
-422 ALLASGLL
+422 ALIASLLL
-430 RLGSR
+430 RFGR
-435 LKGPHALRLAI
+435 RVKGPHALRLAI
-446 SHLSRERSSG
+446 SHLSRERGSG

-462 FALALMLFGLLWAAR
+462 FALALMLFGLLWAVR
-477 VDLLEDF
+477 VDLLDDF
-484 STRLPDDAP
+484 SARLPADAP
-493 NRFLVNVADAEREGI
+493 NRFLVNIADHEREGI
-508 LADLHRAGA
+508 LADLRSAGA
-517 ITSDFYPMVRGRLTR
+517 LTSDFYPMVRGRLVS
-532 IAGEAVGE
+532 IASEAVRDSDE
-540 DAARE
+540 DGRE
-545 GVDRELNFT
+545 GVNRELNFT
-554 TAAALPPD
+554 TTTGLPPD
-562 NKVTSGQWLGG
+562 NTLTAGRWLDGPGQ
-573 KGEVSVD
+573 VSVD
-580 EALAERLGIA
+580 KDLAKRLDIA
-590 LGDVLGFTIEGRAF
+590 LGDTLGFTIEGRSFKAQ
-604 EARVTSLRS
+604 VTSLRA

-639 LGSYRLPAQ
+639 LGSYRLP
-648 LSEQGRSAEVEII
+648 EQGRVAEVELI

-671 VEDLVGRLTLVSD
+671 VDDLIVRLTAVSE

-728 GSALLE
+728 SSELLK
-734 KMLRWELVASGALA
+734 KMLRWELVASGLLA
-748 GLCAAMVVEL
+748 GLCAAIVVEL

-763 QWWWQGAQ
+763 QWWWFEGQ
-771 WQFHWAIWGSLP
+771 WQFHWAIWAGLP
-783 LLGALLVTLAGQGMR
+783 LLGALLVTLAGQGMQ

>member
-1 MSQWRLGLK
+1 MSQWRLGFK

-17 SGELRWFVL
+17 NGELRWFVL

-60 RVLRSATPAPAAWLA
+60 RALRSATPAPAAWLE
-75 QAKQEGLVVQTTVSF
+75 QAAKTGLAVQTTVSF

-98 ALQLASIRAVPSDFP
+98 VLQLASIRAVPEDFP

-119 LNPQRAP
+119 LSPQRAP

-138 LLLGAKAGD
+138 QLLAAKPGD
-147 ELEVG
+147 ALEVG
-152 NTRLKVAGEL
+152 NTVLKVAGVL
-162 GQEPDQGFSPFQM
+162 GQEPDQGFSPFLL

-195 SRQQWRYLIKGPR
+195 SRQQWRYLFKGTREQVADYERWLKPR
-208 ENVARY
+208 LKA
-214 EAWLSTQLTP
+214 
-224 GQKLIKPDDEGSQVG
+224 GQKLIKPDDQGSQVG
-239 KPLAN
+239 RSLAN

-266 AVRHFAERQTS
+266 AVRHFAERQTN

-283 TLGASRRTLWQLMG
+283 TLGASRRSLWQLMG
-297 TLLFSLTLAGAL
+297 TLLLSLTLVGAL
-309 IGLAAGSAMQWLTLY
+309 LGLVAGSAMQWLTLH
-324 LLGDLLPADLPPP
+324 LLGNLLPADLPPP

-379 GIPPWLMVPVG
+379 GIPPWLALPVA

-395 ALVWGF
+395 GLVWGF
-401 TADVRLA
+401 TADATLA
-408 VGLIGGM
+408 LGLIGGM
-415 GVLMLLL
+415 GLLMGLL
-422 ALLASGLL
+422 ALIASLLL
-430 RLGSR
+430 RLGR
-435 LKGPHALRLAI
+435 RVQGPHALRLAI
-446 SHLSRERSSG
+446 SHLSRERGSG

-477 VDLLEDF
+477 VDLLGEF
-484 STRLPDDAP
+484 SARLPADAP
-493 NRFLVNVADAEREGI
+493 NRFLVNVADGEREGI
-508 LADLHRAGA
+508 LADLRQAGA
-517 ITSDFYPMVRGRLTR
+517 VTSDFYPMVRGRLVS
-532 IAGEAVGE
+532 IASEAVRDTDE
-540 DAARE
+540 DGRE
-545 GVDRELNFT
+545 GVNRELNFT
-554 TAAALPPD
+554 TTATLPPD
-562 NKVTSGQWLGG
+562 NTLTAGRWLDGPGQ
-573 KGEVSVD
+573 VSVD
-580 EALAERLGIA
+580 KDLAKRLDIA
-590 LGDVLGFTIEGRAF
+590 LGDTLGFTIEGRSFKAQ
-604 EARVTSLRS
+604 VTSLRA

-639 LGSYRLPAQ
+639 LGSYRLP
-648 LSEQGRSAEVEII
+648 EQGRVAEVELI

-671 VEDLVGRLTLVSD
+671 VDDLIVRLTAVSD

-728 GSALLE
+728 GSELLR
-734 KMLRWELVASGALA
+734 KMLRWELVASGLLA

-758 CSFGL
+758 CSLGL
-763 QWWWQGAQ
+763 QWWWFEGQ
-771 WQFHWAIWGSLP
+771 WQFHWAIWAGLP
-783 LLGALLVTLAGQGMR
+783 LLGAVLVTLAGQGMQ

>member
-1 MSQWRLGLK
+1 MNQWRLGFK

-17 SGELRWFVL
+17 NGELRWFVL

-60 RVLRSATPAPAAWLA
+60 RVLRSATPAPAAWLE
-75 QAKQEGLVVQTTVSF
+75 QTAKAGLAVQTTVSF

-98 ALQLASIRAVPSDFP
+98 ALQLASIRAVPENFP

-119 LNPQRAP
+119 LSPQRAP

-138 LLLGAKAGD
+138 QLLAAKPGD

-152 NTRLKVAGEL
+152 NTVLKVGGVL
-162 GQEPDQGFSPFQM
+162 GQEPDQGFSPFLL

-195 SRQQWRYLIKGPR
+195 SRQQWRYLFKGTREQVADYERWLKPR
-208 ENVARY
+208 LKA
-214 EAWLSTQLTP
+214 
-224 GQKLIKPDDEGSQVG
+224 GQKLIKPDDQGSQVG
-239 KPLAN
+239 RSLAN

-266 AVRHFAERQTS
+266 AVRHFAERQTN

-283 TLGASRRTLWQLMG
+283 TLGASRRSLWQLMG
-297 TLLFSLTLAGAL
+297 TLLLSLTLVGAL
-309 IGLAAGSAMQWLTLY
+309 LGLVAGSAMQWLTLH
-324 LLGDLLPADLPPP
+324 LLDNLLPADLPPP

-379 GIPPWLMVPVG
+379 GIPPWLALPVA

-395 ALVWGF
+395 GLVWGF
-401 TADVRLA
+401 TADVTLA
-408 VGLIGGM
+408 LGLIGGM
-415 GVLMLLL
+415 GLLMGLL
-422 ALLASGLL
+422 ALIASLLL
-430 RLGSR
+430 RLGR
-435 LKGPHALRLAI
+435 RVQGPHALRLAI
-446 SHLSRERSSG
+446 SHLSRERGSG

-477 VDLLEDF
+477 VDLLGEF
-484 STRLPDDAP
+484 SARLPADAP
-493 NRFLVNVADAEREGI
+493 NRFLVNVADGEREGI
-508 LADLHRAGA
+508 LADLRQAGA
-517 ITSDFYPMVRGRLTR
+517 VTSDFYPMVRGRLVS
-532 IAGEAVGE
+532 IASETVHDTDE
-540 DAARE
+540 DGRE
-545 GVDRELNFT
+545 GVNRELNFT
-554 TAAALPPD
+554 TTATLPPD
-562 NKVTSGQWLGG
+562 NTLTAGRWLDGPGQ
-573 KGEVSVD
+573 VSVD
-580 EALAERLGIA
+580 KDLAKRLDIA
-590 LGDVLGFTIEGRAF
+590 LGDTLGFTIEGRSFKAQ
-604 EARVTSLRS
+604 VTSLRA

-639 LGSYRLPAQ
+639 LGSYRLP
-648 LSEQGRSAEVEII
+648 EQGRVAEVELI

-671 VEDLVGRLTLVSD
+671 VDDLIVRLTAVSD

-728 GSALLE
+728 GSELLR
-734 KMLRWELVASGALA
+734 KMLRWELVASGLLA

-758 CSFGL
+758 CSLGL
-763 QWWWQGAQ
+763 QWWWFEGQ
-771 WQFHWAIWGSLP
+771 WQFHWAIWIGLP
-783 LLGALLVTLAGQGMR
+783 LLGAVLVTLAGQGMQ

>member
-1 MSQWRLGLK
+1 MSQWRLGFK

-17 SGELRWFVL
+17 NGELRWFVL

-60 RVLRSATPAPAAWLA
+60 RVLRSATPAPATWLE
-75 QAKQEGLVVQTTVSF
+75 QAAKTGLAVQTTVSF

-98 ALQLASIRAVPSDFP
+98 ALQLASIRAVPEDFP

-119 LNPQRAP
+119 LSPQRAP

-138 LLLGAKAGD
+138 QLLAAKPGD
-147 ELEVG
+147 ALEVG
-152 NTRLKVAGEL
+152 NTVLKVAGVL
-162 GQEPDQGFSPFQM
+162 GQEPDQGFSPFLL

-195 SRQQWRYLIKGPR
+195 SRQQWRYLFKGTREQVADYERWLKPR
-208 ENVARY
+208 LKA
-214 EAWLSTQLTP
+214 
-224 GQKLIKPDDEGSQVG
+224 GQKLIKPDDQGSQMG
-239 KPLAN
+239 RSLAN

-255 GVLLGALAMGI
+255 GVLLGALAMSI
-266 AVRHFAERQTS
+266 AVRHFAERQTN

-283 TLGASRRTLWQLMG
+283 TLGASRRSLWQLMG
-297 TLLFSLTLAGAL
+297 TLLLSLTLVGAL
-309 IGLAAGSAMQWLTLY
+309 LGLVAGSAMQWLTLH
-324 LLGDLLPADLPPP
+324 LLGNLLPADLPPP

-379 GIPPWLMVPVG
+379 GIPPWLALPVA

-395 ALVWGF
+395 GLVWGF
-401 TADVRLA
+401 TADATLA
-408 VGLIGGM
+408 LGLIGGM
-415 GVLMLLL
+415 GLLMGLL
-422 ALLASGLL
+422 ALIASLLL
-430 RLGSR
+430 RLGR
-435 LKGPHALRLAI
+435 RVQGPHALRLAI
-446 SHLSRERSSG
+446 SHLSRERGSG

-477 VDLLEDF
+477 VDLLGEF
-484 STRLPDDAP
+484 SARLPADAP
-493 NRFLVNVADAEREGI
+493 NRFLVNVADGEREGI
-508 LADLHRAGA
+508 LADLRQAGA
-517 ITSDFYPMVRGRLTR
+517 VTSDFYPMVRGRLVS
-532 IAGEAVGE
+532 IASEAVLDTDENG
-540 DAARE
+540 RE
-545 GVDRELNFT
+545 GVNRELNFT
-554 TAAALPPD
+554 TTATLPPD
-562 NKVTSGQWLGG
+562 NTLTTGRWLDGPGQ
-573 KGEVSVD
+573 VSVD
-580 EALAERLGIA
+580 KDLAKRLDIA
-590 LGDVLGFTIEGRAF
+590 LGDTLGFTIEGRSFKAQ
-604 EARVTSLRS
+604 VTSLRT

-639 LGSYRLPAQ
+639 LGSYRLP
-648 LSEQGRSAEVEII
+648 EQGRVAEVELI

-671 VEDLVGRLTLVSD
+671 VDDLIVRLTAVSD

-728 GSALLE
+728 GSELLR
-734 KMLRWELVASGALA
+734 KMLRWELVASGLLA
-748 GLCAAMVVEL
+748 GVCAAMVVEL
-758 CSFGL
+758 CSLGL
-763 QWWWQGAQ
+763 QWWWFEGQ
-771 WQFHWAIWGSLP
+771 WQFHWAIWAGLS
-783 LLGALLVTLAGQGMR
+783 LLGAVLVTLAGQGMQ

>member
-1 MSQWRLGLK
+1 MSQWRLGFK

-17 SGELRWFVL
+17 NGELRWFVL

-60 RVLRSATPAPAAWLA
+60 RALRSAMPAPAAWLE
-75 QAKQEGLVVQTTVSF
+75 QAAKTGLAVQTTVSF

-98 ALQLASIRAVPSDFP
+98 ALQLASIRAVPEDFP

-119 LNPQRAP
+119 LSPQRAP
-126 APGEIW
+126 VPGEIW

-138 LLLGAKAGD
+138 QLLAAKPGD
-147 ELEVG
+147 ALEVG
-152 NTRLKVAGEL
+152 NTVLKVAGVL
-162 GQEPDQGFSPFQM
+162 GQEPDQGFSPFLL

-195 SRQQWRYLIKGPR
+195 SRQQWRYLFKGSREQVADYERWLKPR
-208 ENVARY
+208 LKA
-214 EAWLSTQLTP
+214 
-224 GQKLIKPDDEGSQVG
+224 GQKLIKPDDQGSQVG
-239 KPLAN
+239 RSLAN

-255 GVLLGALAMGI
+255 GVLLGALAMSI
-266 AVRHFAERQTS
+266 AVRHFAERQTN

-283 TLGASRRTLWQLMG
+283 TLGASRRSLWQLMG
-297 TLLFSLTLAGAL
+297 TLLLSLTLVGAL
-309 IGLAAGSAMQWLTLY
+309 LGLVAGSAMQWLTLH
-324 LLGDLLPADLPPP
+324 LLGNLLPADLPPP

-379 GIPPWLMVPVG
+379 GIPPWLALPVA

-395 ALVWGF
+395 GLVWGF
-401 TADVRLA
+401 TADATLA
-408 VGLIGGM
+408 LGLIGGM
-415 GVLMLLL
+415 GLLMGLL
-422 ALLASGLL
+422 ALIASLLL
-430 RLGSR
+430 RLGR
-435 LKGPHALRLAI
+435 RVQGPHALRLAI
-446 SHLSRERSSG
+446 SHLSRERGSG

-477 VDLLEDF
+477 VDLLGEF
-484 STRLPDDAP
+484 SARLPADAP
-493 NRFLVNVADAEREGI
+493 NRFLVNVADGEREGI
-508 LADLHRAGA
+508 LADLRQAGA
-517 ITSDFYPMVRGRLTR
+517 VTSDFYPMVRGRLVS
-532 IAGEAVGE
+532 IASEAVRDTDE
-540 DAARE
+540 DGRE
-545 GVDRELNFT
+545 GVNRELNFT
-554 TAAALPPD
+554 TTATLPPD
-562 NKVTSGQWLGG
+562 NTLTAGRWLDGPGQ
-573 KGEVSVD
+573 VSVD
-580 EALAERLGIA
+580 KDLAKRLDIA
-590 LGDVLGFTIEGRAF
+590 LGDTLGFTIEGRSFKAQ
-604 EARVTSLRS
+604 VTSLRA

-639 LGSYRLPAQ
+639 LGSYRLP
-648 LSEQGRSAEVEII
+648 EQGRVAEVELI

-671 VEDLVGRLTLVSD
+671 VDDLIVRLTAVSD

-728 GSALLE
+728 GSELLR
-734 KMLRWELVASGALA
+734 KMLRWELVASGLLA

-758 CSFGL
+758 CSLGL
-763 QWWWQGAQ
+763 QWWWFEGQ
-771 WQFHWAIWGSLP
+771 WQFHWAIWIGLP
-783 LLGALLVTLAGQGMR
+783 LLGAVLVTLAGQGMQ

>member
-1 MSQWRLGLK
+1 MSQWRLGFK

-17 SGELRWFVL
+17 NGELRWFVL

-60 RVLRSATPAPAAWLA
+60 RVLRSGTPAPEAWLK
-75 QAKQEGLVVQTTVSF
+75 QAAEAGLAVQTTVSF

-98 ALQLASIRAVPSDFP
+98 GLQLASIRAVPSDFP

-138 LLLGAKAGD
+138 QLLGAKPGD

-152 NTRLKVAGEL
+152 NTKLTVAGEL

-175 APRALIHSADV
+175 APRALIHSADI

-195 SRQQWRYLIKGPR
+195 SRQQWRYLLKGTREQVADYERWLKPR
-208 ENVARY
+208 LKA
-214 EAWLSTQLTP
+214 
-224 GQKLIKPDDEGSQVG
+224 GQKLLKPDDQGSQVG
-239 KPLAN
+239 KSLAN

-266 AVRHFAERQTS
+266 AVRHFAERQTN

-283 TLGASRRTLWQLMG
+283 TLGASRHTLWRLMG
-297 TLLFSLTLAGAL
+297 TLLFSLTLAGGL
-309 IGLAAGSAMQWLTLY
+309 IGLVAGSLMQWLTLH

-337 SWRPFALGLAV
+337 SWRPFALGLAM

-363 LLKVPPLRVLR
+363 LLRVPPLRVLR

-379 GIPPWLMVPVG
+379 GVPPWLALPVG

-401 TADVRLA
+401 TADARLA
-408 VGLIGGM
+408 LGLIGGM
-415 GVLMLLL
+415 GLLMALL

-446 SHLSRERSSG
+446 SHLSRERGSG

-477 VDLLEDF
+477 VDLLDDF
-484 STRLPDDAP
+484 SARLPADAP
-493 NRFLVNVADAEREGI
+493 NRFLVNVADGEREGI
-508 LADLHRAGA
+508 LADLHGAGA
-517 ITSDFYPMVRGRLTR
+517 ITSDFYPMVRGRLTQ
-532 IAGEAVGE
+532 IAGQAVGE

-545 GVDRELNFT
+545 GVNRELNFT
-554 TAAALPPD
+554 TTAALPPD
-562 NKVTSGQWLGG
+562 NKLTAGRWFGG

-580 EALAERLGIA
+580 EVLAGQLGIA
-590 LGDVLGFTIEGRAF
+590 LGDTLSFTIEGRSF
-604 EARVTSLRS
+604 EAKVTSLRS

-624 MIFSPDVL
+624 MIFSADVL

-639 LGSYRLPAQ
+639 LGSYRLPA
-648 LSEQGRSAEVEII
+648 EGKSAEVELI

-671 VEDLVGRLTLVSD
+671 VEDLIARLTVVSD

-705 LTQTQASMAHRRREL
+705 LTQTQASMAARRREL

-728 GSALLE
+728 GSKLLE
-734 KMLRWELVASGALA
+734 KMLRWELVASGLLA

-763 QWWWQGAQ
+763 QWWWFEGQ
-771 WQFHWAIWGSLP
+771 WQFHWAIWAGLP